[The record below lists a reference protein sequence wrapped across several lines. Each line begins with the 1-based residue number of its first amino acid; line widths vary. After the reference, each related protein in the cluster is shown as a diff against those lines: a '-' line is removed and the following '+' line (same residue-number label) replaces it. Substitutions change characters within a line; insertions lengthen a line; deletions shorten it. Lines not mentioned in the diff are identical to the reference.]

1 MAYQKKYYYTFVKLG
16 TSEVH
21 TVELWQNTGA
31 TLTAEQVTAA
41 LNPFVVEMPELDH
54 KFQVVRGSGCTINLL
69 SKTDGQFFTGLY
81 HVDPQ
86 EFMVK
91 HYIGG
96 SLNWIGYLNAEMTDE
111 PYDINFNYP
120 FSITGNDGFSLMDR
134 FSFVQSD
141 ASQYTGI
148 KSKFE
153 ILQICLNKIA
163 LPYNEIRIAL
173 ATTGPTIGVNES
185 LLHVSYVN
193 CANFY
198 DEDGKPMS
206 LREVVESI
214 LATYGAYI
222 RLEDTNIQICDIDTL
237 ARNSSVTY
245 RRFTQ
250 STGAYVGAIAIPNTK
265 DISVIKYARTGSRK
279 ELSGGVNRQVVS
291 YSPYPVKTIMNESLI
306 GTDEFTT
313 ESETW
318 STKDGYYYKTLEGN
332 TYWDIDLA
340 KQVSLN
346 PSTFEISYLTNQEDA
361 NIYLRFPRY
370 AGLNGRVAYI
380 KDNPYLNIS
389 GASIN
394 PIISEPG
401 RPIRRRTK
409 YYDGVAFL
417 ITGHVLVKTKD
428 NPYDDSEVGKNII
441 TLGLSCRIKV
451 GNKYYNSAINGW
463 DTTGT
468 NFDLYTD
475 DPNNEIIA
483 DKFVHIGEK
492 GNGAR
497 IIVGNISTEIVLD
510 GELEFEIWSEY
521 KSNTKENTTLITN
534 STDIK
539 EIWLNQISI
548 ELVNFDGS
556 EIEDNDKEYIGLLDK
571 TFQNEGEKIE
581 LTCGTDTQF
590 ADRGKILN
598 LDGAEYKDIREWT
611 RAGQTAKIEELL
623 LVSLSSNYRSGFI
636 TLSGMKLKQ
645 AFSLQN
651 VITDTSYLST
661 KKLMVKSAT
670 INYHENSVECSLV
683 EISPD
688 DLTIVR

>member
-16 TSEVH
+16 TTEVH

-31 TLTAEQVTAA
+31 TLTAEQVTGHM
-41 LNPFVVEMPELDH
+41 NPFVVEMPELDH

-141 ASQYTGI
+141 STPYTGI

-163 LPYNEIRIAL
+163 LPYDEIRIAI

-206 LREVVESI
+206 LREVIESI
-214 LATYGAYI
+214 LAPYGAYI

-237 ARNSSVTY
+237 ARNSTVTY
-245 RRFTQ
+245 KRFIQ
-250 STGAYVGAIAIPNTK
+250 STGVYNGAIAIPNTK
-265 DISVIKYARTGSRK
+265 DVSTIKYAGTGTRK

-291 YSPYPVKTIMNESLI
+291 YSPYPVKTALPQTLASI
-306 GTDEFTT
+306 DEFATVPG
-313 ESETW
+313 SF
-318 STKDGYYYKTLEGN
+318 STKDGYNYRTLEDCEAWEIN
-332 TYWDIDLA
+332 PIYD
-340 KQVSLN
+340 VSLN
-346 PSTFEISYLTNQEDA
+346 PPTFEESYYTDPNDSVL
-361 NIYLRFPRY
+361 YLRYPRY
-370 AGLNGRVAYI
+370 GGVNTMISSLKINNFLSVGNPTTDLKII
-380 KDNPYLNIS
+380 K
-389 GASIN
+389 GA
-394 PIISEPG
+394 
-401 RPIRRRTK
+401 
-409 YYDGVAFL
+409 ALL
-417 ITGHVLVKTKD
+417 ITGGILVKTRN
-428 NPYDDSEVGKNII
+428 NPYDQTETQKEIQNVAVSARVKIGSEYFTYPDGWTTTAGNIFIPTSTGQNEVLADEFVPIGENGQGLRITIGNFLEIFPLGGDTVGE
-441 TLGLSCRIKV
+441 
-451 GNKYYNSAINGW
+451 
-463 DTTGT
+463 
-468 NFDLYTD
+468 FDL
-475 DPNNEIIA
+475 
-483 DKFVHIGEK
+483 
-492 GNGAR
+492 
-497 IIVGNISTEIVLD
+497 
-510 GELEFEIWSEY
+510 EIWSEY
-521 KSNTKENTTLITN
+521 TARSYNTNTDVTN
-534 STDIK
+534 HTDVK
-539 EIWLNQISI
+539 EIWLRNLAVEIVDI
-548 ELVNFDGS
+548 NGS
-556 EIEDNDKEYIGLLDK
+556 EIPDTDKEFIGLLDK
-571 TFQNEGEKIE
+571 TFQNEGEKIT
-581 LTCGTDTQF
+581 LTCGSQNVF
-590 ADRGKILN
+590 ADRARIMWNDSEGYHPQIL
-598 LDGAEYKDIREWT
+598 WT
-611 RAGQTAKIEELL
+611 RNAQSGTIEELL
-623 LVSLSSNYRSGFI
+623 LVSLSSNYRAGFI

-645 AFSLQN
+645 SFSLQN